1 MLLCEDPKNS
11 KNSVDAVVP
20 PILPGRRSPSRFAL
34 PGLGHTCVLCR
45 SFWVPLS
52 RCTGGVDAL
61 LQFLFCSAHG
71 KKNRGFH
78 SHLELGDRRVD
89 RSRSAA
95 LASQNNRL
103 LNLIG
108 PRPPPSH
115 AIRAYTAATN
125 EDIFSTQYA
134 VDGAIKKA
142 CRERSRSGYL

>member
-1 MLLCEDPKNS
+1 MLLCADPKNS

-45 SFWVPLS
+45 SFWVPLP

-61 LQFLFCSAHG
+61 CSAHG
-71 KKNRGFH
+71 KKESKVSFTPRA
-78 SHLELGDRRVD
+78 RRSQG
-89 RSRSAA
+89 RSQPQSSAA

-108 PRPPPSH
+108 PRPPQPRDQSLH
-115 AIRAYTAATN
+115 RSNKRRY
-125 EDIFSTQYA
+125 FQYA
-134 VDGAIKKA
+134 V
-142 CRERSRSGYL
+142 RSRTIRSNITVATVITVVSPDR